1 MTTPKK
7 IADLAGW
14 VIEQNGDLSCPLLKA
29 IGYWHEDLGTVAR
42 TIDILEDLAPG
53 SHRRPIAEVRLAT
66 RLMAIAA
73 QADAMLRSL
82 GVEDPAA
89 LFAAEYERAA
99 VKHPGMTLD
108 CDGPTD
114 ENRFYA
120 LAEEVGGGV
129 RRPHLRQQGRHGPQR
144 RPHLGGHPGRG
155 TRPRLAHPLPGRP
168 PSMTAIQQLQTA
180 LDDYDDEELML
191 IIEDADLDDV
201 RYLRDLAQ
209 EAVDIAEEYEYHL
222 ERVEES

>member
-99 VKHPGMTLD
+99 AKHPGMTLD
-108 CDGPTD
+108 ADGHTD
-114 ENRFYA
+114 ETRFYA
-120 LAEEVGGGV
+120 LAEEVGEVAASLTYDNTDSTGHNADTIAEVTQVGA
-129 RRPHLRQQGRHGPQR
+129 LALAWLARHQEGPQ
-144 RPHLGGHPGRG
+144 
-155 TRPRLAHPLPGRP
+155 A
-168 PSMTAIQQLQTA
+168 
-180 LDDYDDEELML
+180 
-191 IIEDADLDDV
+191 
-201 RYLRDLAQ
+201 
-209 EAVDIAEEYEYHL
+209 
-222 ERVEES
+222 

>member
-14 VIEQNGDLSCPLLKA
+14 VVEQSGDLSCPLLKA

-42 TIDILEDLAPG
+42 AIDILEDLAPG

-89 LFAAEYERAA
+89 LFAAEWERAA

-120 LAEEVGGGV
+120 LAEEVGEVAASLTYDNKAATG
-129 RRPHLRQQGRHGPQR
+129 HG
-144 RPHLGGHPGRG
+144 
-155 TRPRLAHPLPGRP
+155 
-168 PSMTAIQQLQTA
+168 
-180 LDDYDDEELML
+180 
-191 IIEDADLDDV
+191 ADT
-201 RYLRDLAQ
+201 
-209 EAVDIAEEYEYHL
+209 IAEVTQVGALALAWLTRYQDGEN
-222 ERVEES
+222 R

>member
-89 LFAAEYERAA
+89 L
-99 VKHPGMTLD
+99 
-108 CDGPTD
+108 D

-120 LAEEVGGGV
+120 LAEEVGEVCAALTYDNKADTGHNADLISEVTQVGALALAWLT
-129 RRPHLRQQGRHGPQR
+129 RYQEGPQ
-144 RPHLGGHPGRG
+144 
-155 TRPRLAHPLPGRP
+155 A
-168 PSMTAIQQLQTA
+168 
-180 LDDYDDEELML
+180 
-191 IIEDADLDDV
+191 
-201 RYLRDLAQ
+201 
-209 EAVDIAEEYEYHL
+209 
-222 ERVEES
+222 

>member
-120 LAEEVGGGV
+120 LAEEAGEVAAS
-129 RRPHLRQQGRHGPQR
+129 LTYDNAQGTGHG
-144 RPHLGGHPGRG
+144 
-155 TRPRLAHPLPGRP
+155 
-168 PSMTAIQQLQTA
+168 
-180 LDDYDDEELML
+180 
-191 IIEDADLDDV
+191 ADT
-201 RYLRDLAQ
+201 
-209 EAVDIAEEYEYHL
+209 IAEVTQVGALALAWLTRYQDGEN
-222 ERVEES
+222 R